1 MDRKL
6 WWLRWFFLSIHCMPD
21 TKCWLLIEN
30 NHWDEILRLF
40 TIACPMRMINMI
52 GLEMVRVATW
62 LTLHVENKRSSS
74 SHIRSNSGQV
84 HQAAPNWAVFKTL
97 WHSIESWLVHRIP
110 IWHNYDYYIYNIFIY
125 IYIYIIYLYLIYIY
139 HIYISYIY
147 IIYIYITHI
156 YIYIIIYHIYIIYI
170 YIYIILWSSLY
181 WNPIW
186 VV

>member
-125 IYIYIIYLYLIYIY
+125 IYIYHISISHIYIY

-147 IIYIYITHI
+147 IIYIYHI
-156 YIYIIIYHIYIIYI
+156 YIYIIIYHIYII